1 MKSGVY
7 STWTESIWQ
16 TLSVRM
22 FLKPAAAT
30 ERFSLILGSLVA
42 GFSFVLVWLINNR
55 ADVLFNS
62 RFVFMFPR
70 NIEVNYIARACCT
83 LTTFSGEPLIAR
95 DTLRTTY

>member
-30 ERFSLILGSLVA
+30 ERFSLILGSLIA
-42 GFSFVLVWLINNR
+42 GFSFVLVWFINNR
-55 ADVLFNS
+55 ANVLFNS
-62 RFVFMFPR
+62 RFVLSFQER
-70 NIEVNYIARACCT
+70 SILY
-83 LTTFSGEPLIAR
+83 
-95 DTLRTTY
+95 

>member
-1 MKSGVY
+1 MKSGIY

-30 ERFSLILGSLVA
+30 EHFSLILGSLVA
-42 GFSFVLVWLINNR
+42 GFSFVLVWFINNR

-62 RFVFMFPR
+62 RFVSYTR
-70 NIEVNYIARACCT
+70 
-83 LTTFSGEPLIAR
+83 FSKK
-95 DTLRTTY
+95 DYQ